1 MVAPSATKAP
11 ALEEKALQEL
21 RASFRGEL
29 IRPGDDG
36 YDAARRV
43 FNGMIDKHPALIART
58 VDIADTIAAVNFARE
73 NKLPLAIRGGG
84 HNVAG
89 FGTCDD
95 GLVVDLSRMK
105 GIRVDPAKR
114 TVRAEGGCT
123 WGDVDHATHAFG
135 LAAPG
140 GLISTT
146 GIAGLTLGGGIGH
159 LTRKY
164 GLSCD
169 NLISADVVTADGRLI
184 TASADQNAD
193 LFWGLR
199 GGGGNFGV
207 VTSFEFRLHPVST
220 VFAGPILYPLEK
232 SKDALRFYR
241 DYMAKA
247 PEDMNAFFAFLIVPP
262 GPPFPE
268 HLHNKTVCGVVCCYT
283 GSLDKA
289 EQVVRPLREFGPP
302 VFEHVGPIPF
312 PMLQS
317 AFDALV
323 APGLQNYWKAD
334 FVKDLTDEVIEA
346 HVKYGPD
353 VPTIH
358 TALHIYPVSGAAHRV
373 GRDDTAFSY
382 REAGFTH
389 VIAALYPDPADT
401 PKNREWV
408 RSYWEALHPYSA
420 GGAYVNFL
428 MDEKD
433 EGPDRIEASYRNNYG
448 RLAAL
453 KKKYDPNNLF
463 HVNQNIKPAEK

>member
-1 MVAPSATKAP
+1 MAMAGTTLGKAISEATIEDFRAK
-11 ALEEKALQEL
+11 L
-21 RASFRGEL
+21 RGQL
-29 IRPGDDG
+29 IGRADDG
-36 YDAARRV
+36 YDAARKV
-43 FNGMIDKHPALIART
+43 HNGMIDRHPRLIARC
-58 VDIADTIAAVNFARE
+58 VDVADVISAVNFARE
-73 NKLPLAIRGGG
+73 NGLTLAVRGGG

-95 GLVVDLSRMK
+95 GLVVDLSPMK
-105 GIRVDPAKR
+105 GIRVDPERR

-140 GLISTT
+140 GVISTT

-184 TASADQNAD
+184 TASVDQNED

-207 VTSFEFRLHPVST
+207 VTSFKFRVHPVST

-232 SKDALRFYR
+232 SRDALRFYR

-247 PEDMNAFFAFLIVPP
+247 PDDMNAFFAFLIVPP

-268 HLHNKTVCGVVCCYT
+268 HLHNKTLCGVVCCYT
-283 GSLDKA
+283 GSMDKA
-289 EQVVRPLREFGPP
+289 EEVVRPLRDFGPP
-302 VFEHVGPIPF
+302 VFEHVGPMPF

-317 AFDALV
+317 AFDPLV
-323 APGLQNYWKAD
+323 PPGLQNYWKAD

-353 VPTIH
+353 VPTVN

-373 GRDDTAFSY
+373 GRDETAFSY

-401 PKNREWV
+401 PKNKTWV
-408 RSYWEALHPYSA
+408 QNYWSELHRHSA
-420 GGAYVNFL
+420 GGAYVNF
-428 MDEKD
+428 MME
-433 EGPDRIEASYRNNYG
+433 EGEDRVAASYRDNYE
-448 RLAAL
+448 RLARVKA
-453 KKKYDPNNLF
+453 KYDPTNLF
-463 HVNQNIKPAEK
+463 HVNQNIKPNGR